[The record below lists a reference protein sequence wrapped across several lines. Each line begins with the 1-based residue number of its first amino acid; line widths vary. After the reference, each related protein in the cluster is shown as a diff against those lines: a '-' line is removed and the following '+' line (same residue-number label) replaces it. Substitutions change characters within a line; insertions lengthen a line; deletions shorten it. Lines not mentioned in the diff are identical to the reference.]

1 MKYVQKLVLLH
12 LRPIG
17 LAKEN
22 ITDSGYRRLIV
33 DAGEEIDDLF
43 TLCVSDITSKN
54 QEKVKKYL
62 NNLKKVRKRIEIVEE
77 KDQLRNFQ
85 PPISG
90 EYIMKYFNLKP
101 SKLVGEIKLEI
112 REAILNGDIK
122 NNFEEAKNY
131 MISIGKKLKI

>member
-1 MKYVQKLVLLH
+1 MPKIFRRLKLPLNTNMKYVQKLVLLH

-62 NNLKKVRKRIEIVEE
+62 NNLKKLE
-77 KDQLRNFQ
+77 K
-85 PPISG
+85 
-90 EYIMKYFNLKP
+90 ELK
-101 SKLVGEIKLEI
+101 
-112 REAILNGDIK
+112 
-122 NNFEEAKNY
+122 
-131 MISIGKKLKI
+131 